1 MKRTMLVVLTLLAL
15 VAVLNACAPAPT
27 PAPTAAPPTAAPK
40 PTEAPKATA
49 APTTAAAQSTAA
61 PKPTEAAK
69 PTEAPKAT
77 TAATGPTATAAPKAT
92 AVPVPAGATKF
103 DFWHAMSGTNGEA
116 IAEMMGRF
124 NSSQSKCYGT
134 PIFQGSYDDN
144 LNKVKAGLQSKDVP
158 ALLQMYDLGTQLFAD
173 LGVAVPMQDFIDKDK
188 YDISDYE
195 DKVLNYYRIN
205 GRLNGM
211 PFNTSTPIL
220 YYNKDLF
227 KAAGLDPAKPPRTYA
242 EVIDAAKKLTKKDAS
257 GKVTV
262 WGYGISIYGWIFE
275 QLLAAA
281 GGMYLDNGNG
291 RDARATKATFNSP
304 EGVAAVQFWKDGYDA
319 GVFANLGRAP
329 AGNDAVVAAFNAGQV
344 AMYIESTA
352 RLRGHINST
361 AGKFEVGTA
370 FIPRPNE
377 DAFKKSGVII
387 GGASVYIMKD
397 RPQAEQDCA
406 WQFVKFATSPDL
418 QAYWHTASGYY
429 PVRKASYNV
438 PLDKDWVAKYPQFTT
453 AVDQLHA
460 SPNVRPADG
469 GLSGAMPQARQETE
483 LAIEKVLNG
492 SQTPQQALDAAAA
505 TVTKAV
511 GDYNKS
517 VGK

>member
-1 MKRTMLVVLTLLAL
+1 MKRTLLVVLALLVI
-15 VAVLNACAPAPT
+15 VAAFSACAPAPT
-27 PAPTAAPPTAAPK
+27 PAPTAAPATKAP
-40 PTEAPKATA
+40 
-49 APTTAAAQSTAA
+49 AQ
-61 PKPTEAAK
+61 
-69 PTEAPKAT
+69 AT
-77 TAATGPTATAAPKAT
+77 TAPAAATKAPAATATPPYT
-92 AVPVPAGATKF
+92 PVPVPPGAVKF
-103 DFWHAMSGTNGEA
+103 DFWHAMSGANGNA

-124 NSSQSKCYGT
+124 NSSQTKCYGT

-173 LGVAVPMQDFIDKDK
+173 LGVAAPMQDFIDKDK

-227 KAAGLDPAKPPRTYA
+227 KAAGLDPEKPPRTYA
-242 EVIDAAKKLTKKDAS
+242 EVIDYAKKLTKKDAS

-262 WGYGISIYGWIFE
+262 YGYGISIYGWIFE

-281 GGMYLDNGNG
+281 GGTYLDNGNG
-291 RDARATKATFNSP
+291 RDARATKAVFNSP
-304 EGVAAVQFWKDGYDA
+304 EGVAAVQFWKDGFDSGA
-319 GVFANLGRAP
+319 FANLGRAP
-329 AGNDAVVAAFNAGQV
+329 AGNDAVVAAFNSGQV

-352 RLRGHINST
+352 RLRATIDGSK
-361 AGKFEVGTA
+361 GKFEPGTA

-418 QAYWHTASGYY
+418 QAFWHTASGYY
-429 PVRKASYNV
+429 PVRKAAYNV
-438 PLDKDWVAKYPQFTT
+438 QLDKDWVAKYPQFTT

-460 SPNVRPADG
+460 SPNVRAADG
-469 GLSGAMPQARQETE
+469 GLSGAMPQARQEIE

-492 SQTPQQALDAAAA
+492 SQTAQQALDAAAA

-511 GDYNKS
+511 QDYNKS